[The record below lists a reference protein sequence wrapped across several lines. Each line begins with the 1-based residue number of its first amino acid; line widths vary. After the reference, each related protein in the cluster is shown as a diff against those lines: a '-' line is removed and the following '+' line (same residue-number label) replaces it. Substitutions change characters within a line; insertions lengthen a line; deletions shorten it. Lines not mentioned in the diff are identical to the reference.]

1 MFRLSLL
8 GGVSLEGTSGPLT
21 GRVVQQRQLAVLAL
35 LAAAGD
41 RGLTRGKLVGYL
53 WPEAAEERARHSLNN
68 SLHILRGALG
78 EDAVLS
84 SGDVLRLNPDLVW
97 SDVVAFLES
106 LGCGDLEMA
115 AHLYG
120 GPFLDGFFVDG
131 APEFDVWADAQRS
144 VFANRYAGALEELA
158 SHAGETGDRVGAV
171 EWWRR
176 LCVLDPYNSRAALGL
191 IEALAAAGD
200 RGNALQHAEA
210 HERFLKEE
218 LGAEPDADF
227 SEAVGQ
233 LRATSTPGTG
243 EAAVSADGG
252 VAGRRATRRRGDPS
266 RTAVPRT
273 MPREARDVGHVW
285 WWREAARAGAAAV
298 TIALIAL
305 VAYWGLRLAGLH
317 PLAGL
322 HRGAVLQERN
332 RVVLADF
339 LADAKDSTLAVALT
353 EALRIDLDQSQIV
366 RLAEPEFVARAYNP
380 PEE

>member
-218 LGAEPDADF
+218 LGNERSLILKFWARIEIL
-227 SEAVGQ
+227 
-233 LRATSTPGTG
+233 LRNTWLACISSRRKCSAFRCVMGGNFVMRTPN
-243 EAAVSADGG
+243 
-252 VAGRRATRRRGDPS
+252 RFRILWCHPKI
-266 RTAVPRT
+266 RTVMWA
-273 MPREARDVGHVW
+273 
-285 WWREAARAGAAAV
+285 
-298 TIALIAL
+298 
-305 VAYWGLRLAGLH
+305 
-317 PLAGL
+317 
-322 HRGAVLQERN
+322 
-332 RVVLADF
+332 
-339 LADAKDSTLAVALT
+339 
-353 EALRIDLDQSQIV
+353 
-366 RLAEPEFVARAYNP
+366 
-380 PEE
+380 